1 MSETTSPS
9 QTPPRDAAALRDR
22 LRVIA
27 SGEQTPG
34 LPQILTGLDALI
46 AHMAQTNAPPEQLDV
61 LIHGLHAVADVFE
74 RAASEVKPAAEA
86 KPAAKPVGLAQ
97 FLLAFRNEAQKRLKG
112 LSIAMMGLFG
122 QRAGDQAIDQSA
134 QHLHALR
141 GGAAMLGL
149 ASFAQLAGA
158 MEDTLLHM
166 RKIPISRR
174 EWPTRPLMRGFQLLE
189 EAAEQPDVHVPPE
202 EAARVISA
210 LRAALDLLQR
220 EDDGAPAQPALP
232 AEPVRE
238 RQLAPLPAA
247 PIAPRLEQRVLIV
260 DDVEMIAASVGFVLS
275 ELDVPMDLA
284 SDGEDA
290 LQMLRARP
298 YSLVITDIAM
308 PYMDGIALTRLIRKE
323 PGLANI
329 PVILLTA
336 LDQPQERDAGLQA
349 GASDYIIKGSI
360 GGGELVER
368 VRGLLKTAPLVP
380 ASPPGVRKRILV
392 AEDAETVAAS
402 IAFVLS
408 EAEFDIVITADGH
421 EALERLAREHFDLL
435 LSDWQM
441 PAMSG
446 YDLIRSVRSS
456 PELPQ
461 VPIILLTSLDD
472 EQVREQARAAGANW
486 FMLKGEVAGGRL
498 LEIVNR
504 LITATQPITAP
515 EAT

>member
-1 MSETTSPS
+1 VEDNPS
-9 QTPPRDAAALRDR
+9 VTAL
-22 LRVIA
+22 
-27 SGEQTPG
+27 S
-34 LPQILTGLDALI
+34 
-46 AHMAQTNAPPEQLDV
+46 
-61 LIHGLHAVADVFE
+61 
-74 RAASEVKPAAEA
+74 A
-86 KPAAKPVGLAQ
+86 K
-97 FLLAFRNEAQKRLKG
+97 
-112 LSIAMMGLFG
+112 
-122 QRAGDQAIDQSA
+122 
-134 QHLHALR
+134 
-141 GGAAMLGL
+141 
-149 ASFAQLAGA
+149 
-158 MEDTLLHM
+158 
-166 RKIPISRR
+166 
-174 EWPTRPLMRGFQLLE
+174 
-189 EAAEQPDVHVPPE
+189 
-202 EAARVISA
+202 
-210 LRAALDLLQR
+210 
-220 EDDGAPAQPALP
+220 

-238 RQLAPLPAA
+238 QQLAPLPQGPRAQ
-247 PIAPRLEQRVLIV
+247 RLEQRVLIV

-290 LQMLRARP
+290 LQMLRTRP

-323 PGLANI
+323 PGLSNI

-380 ASPPGVRKRILV
+380 ASPPGVRKRVLV

-408 EAEFDIVITADGH
+408 EAEFDIVLTADGH
-421 EALERLAREHFDLL
+421 EALERLGKEHFDLL

-446 YDLIRSVRSS
+446 YDLIRSVRASA
-456 PELPQ
+456 ELPQ
-461 VPIILLTSLDD
+461 LPIILLTSLDD
-472 EQVREQARAAGANW
+472 EEVREQARQAGANW

-504 LITATQPITAP
+504 LIATYQGTAP
-515 EAT
+515 NVEAP

>member
-1 MSETTSPS
+1 MSETSSPS
-9 QTPPRDAAALRDR
+9 STQHDAAALRAR
-22 LRVIA
+22 LDAI
-27 SGEQTPG
+27 SEQGRPPG
-34 LPQILTGLDALI
+34 LTEILTGLDTLI
-46 AHMAQTNAPPEQLDV
+46 AHMAQTQGDDDRLGV
-61 LIHGLHAVADVFE
+61 LLRGLHAVADVLAQPVQAPAP
-74 RAASEVKPAAEA
+74 RPISNAPKPQ
-86 KPAAKPVGLAQ
+86 GLAQ
-97 FLLAFRNEAQKRLKG
+97 FLLAFRTEAQKRLKG
-112 LSIAMMGLFG
+112 LSISMMGLFG

-158 MEDTLLHM
+158 MEDALVTM
-166 RKIPISRR
+166 RKIPMSRR

-189 EAAEQPDVHVPPE
+189 EASEESDVHVPPE
-202 EAARVISA
+202 HAAQVISE
-210 LRAALDLLQR
+210 LREAMDLLKQTGEGDAQR
-220 EDDGAPAQPALP
+220 PAH

-238 RQLAPLPAA
+238 RELAPLPAA
-247 PIAPRLEQRVLIV
+247 PLTPRLEQRVLIV

-323 PGLANI
+323 AGLANI

-368 VRGLLKTAPLVP
+368 VRGLLKTAPMVP
-380 ASPPGVRKRILV
+380 ASPPGVRKRILI

-408 EAEFDIVITADGH
+408 EAEFDIVLTADGH
-421 EALERLAREHFDLL
+421 EALERLAVEHFDLL

-446 YDLIRSVRSS
+446 YDLIRAVRSS
-456 PELPQ
+456 PDLPQ

-472 EQVREQARAAGANW
+472 DEVREQARQAGANW

-498 LEIVNR
+498 LEIVDR
-504 LITATQPITAP
+504 LISATQPPSPSEAP
-515 EAT
+515 